1 MDGLELFP
9 RTSNRPK
16 LFLLLDGHSSR
27 FQVPFLNYINTPTHQ
42 WVVCIGL
49 PNSTGHWQVGDL
61 TEQNGCWK
69 IYLSK
74 AKRDLVR
81 YKAIIRM
88 KIEINCTDIVPIINE
103 AWEKSFLKVK
113 LSKQAIAMHVWNLL
127 KRNLLMD
134 LKILKTKPKSE
145 PTTE

>member
-1 MDGLELFP
+1 
-9 RTSNRPK
+9 
-16 LFLLLDGHSSR
+16 
-27 FQVPFLNYINTPTHQ
+27 
-42 WVVCIGL
+42 
-49 PNSTGHWQVGDL
+49 
-61 TEQNGCWK
+61 
-69 IYLSK
+69 
-74 AKRDLVR
+74 
-81 YKAIIRM
+81 M

-145 PTTE
+145 PTTEWREIEEQDNGTLAMIPNDGMNIVKTVNLEHRFMGTVITNLPQDVLKQEVVTQIWAKDMPKEILFEKCLLMMRIQ